1 MTDAANAAQIAYWN
15 AATGDTWAELQ
26 ERLDHQLKTLGEQG
40 IRTLAPQAGERILD
54 VGCGAGQTSLQ
65 LAEAVGPTGMVTGV
79 DISQPLLAVART
91 RAVDQ
96 AGIEFLEADAQ
107 TFDFEPASYDAI
119 YSRFGVMFFADP
131 TAAFANLRKALKPEG
146 RLTFV
151 CWRAPADNLFMAL
164 PMIAARTVLP
174 ETAST
179 APDPEAPGPFGFAN
193 PDRVRRILDGAG
205 FRDVQITPYD
215 EAIGAGD
222 LEQSL
227 STSLRVGPLGGIL
240 RDNPDHQ
247 DQILAAVRAAME
259 TYVTPDG
266 MRVPA
271 GVWIVTARP

>member
-15 AATGDTWAELQ
+15 AATGATWAELQ

-40 IRTLAPQAGERILD
+40 IRTLAPKPGENILD

-65 LAEAVGPTGMVTGV
+65 LAEAVGPTGVVTGI
-79 DISQPLLAVART
+79 DISQPLLAVARSRPT
-91 RAVDQ
+91 PDGKV
-96 AGIEFLEADAQ
+96 EFLEADAQ
-107 TFDFEPASYDAI
+107 TFDFAPGSYDAI
-119 YSRFGVMFFADP
+119 YSRFGVMFFAEP
-131 TAAFANLRKALKPEG
+131 TAAFANMRKALKPDG
-146 RLTFV
+146 RMTFV
-151 CWRAPADNLFMAL
+151 CWRSPADNLFMAL
-164 PMIAARTVLP
+164 PMIAARKVLP
-174 ETAST
+174 EKAST
-179 APDPEAPGPFGFAN
+179 APDPEAPGPFAFAN

-259 TYVTPDG
+259 TYLTPEG